1 MNKWLAGALAA
12 MALAMTPA
20 SFAATHSATMEVTFR
35 IQESCAIR
43 TGTTP
48 EGSDAQVSCQH
59 QTPYR
64 IVRNDASAG
73 SASASATAARRSEQP
88 TDADAPAALTVFF

>member
-48 EGSDAQVSCQH
+48 AGSDAQVSCQH

-73 SASASATAARRSEQP
+73 SASATAARRSEQP
-88 TDADAPAALTVFF
+88 TDTDAPAALTVFF